1 MRAHEEARLP
11 TGCKVNPSPKGWNRK
26 RFLSRSGECPVVGEV
41 GRPDPSGVT
50 NGGTVPEVTVKAIG
64 KKVGLDRYPGMIGRD
79 GREPGMVVGILK
91 NFDGIS

>member
-1 MRAHEEARLP
+1 MQ
-11 TGCKVNPSPKGWNRK
+11 
-26 RFLSRSGECPVVGEV
+26 GEPQPQRMEQETVPVPEWRCPVVGEV

-79 GREPGMVVGILK
+79 GWEPGMVVGI
-91 NFDGIS
+91 FEEF